1 MLRDWWC
8 SWMVRADHSAQ
19 FDANL
24 LHCALTLAGV
34 HNAGIL
40 KSQSPTELDAR
51 WGYRQRRCIYT
62 KSCLT
67 VQKPSGYSTFHF
79 ILLIFHILAPTMLWP
94 NASARIARIWMR
106 VHIYPF
112 TWMSVGSSSKQYTS
126 PLETSPL
133 LTSLGSEL
141 ACYRGEEEVVVEEEG
156 SKAKKIDRKI
166 QQTGAQ
172 G

>member
-1 MLRDWWC
+1 
-8 SWMVRADHSAQ
+8 
-19 FDANL
+19 
-24 LHCALTLAGV
+24 
-34 HNAGIL
+34 
-40 KSQSPTELDAR
+40 
-51 WGYRQRRCIYT
+51 
-62 KSCLT
+62 
-67 VQKPSGYSTFHF
+67 
-79 ILLIFHILAPTMLWP
+79 MLWP

-141 ACYRGEEEVVVEEEG
+141 ACYRGEEEVVVDEEG